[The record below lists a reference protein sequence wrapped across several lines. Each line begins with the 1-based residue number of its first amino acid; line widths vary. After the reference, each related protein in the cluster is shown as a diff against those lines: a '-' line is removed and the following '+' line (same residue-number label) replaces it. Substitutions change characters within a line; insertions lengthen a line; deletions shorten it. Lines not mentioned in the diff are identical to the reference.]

1 MHCTDKKRET
11 LYVKNHEWEKD
22 EKKEQISK
30 LLNRVEEKQMKNIE
44 KWTKKH
50 PNWENN
56 SIEQEEYMKLVRN
69 CTDDIKEDKIIK
81 RLCNNNYLNPDD
93 AFE

>member
-1 MHCTDKKRET
+1 MKSINK
-11 LYVKNHEWEKD
+11 WI
-22 EKKEQISK
+22 KE
-30 LLNRVEEKQMKNIE
+30 
-44 KWTKKH
+44 H

-56 SIEQEEYMKLVRN
+56 SSEQEEYMKLVRN

-81 RLCNNNYLNPDD
+81 CLCNNNYLNPDD